1 MEMKSIKRLFQKD
14 KIGFV
19 RGTFALG
26 FILLLI
32 AMLFLW
38 ILGNRDSRGAEE
50 RAADAARHVA
60 QQFQMLIEDG
70 FRQMNVVSEEIDGTS
85 DNALEQI
92 RNMVR
97 YGVFS
102 DAMIISDG
110 VEYHMDG
117 TKSEVEQT
125 PRSIHYHTDDIEGK
139 IIGCEDETV
148 QLRVSVGES
157 AELAAWLDP
166 DRLDWILESAYAE
179 DYGYA
184 IFNSST
190 GAYLVN
196 KSTYEGGGYY
206 DALLK
211 LNVDGDTEK
220 LLHAQ
225 VAQTHVHSAKDG
237 GSEYIAQTKTD
248 IYPWS
253 IALFIPGKLLMQNE
267 NTVGLTNML
276 FVASI
281 LVLIVALAVYIVFI
295 MRRMRKESDVQ
306 LHKSRIA
313 DKMLALA
320 AEDSKCR
327 LYIYQPKQD
336 KVVAF
341 YDGLRYEG
349 EVEEADPPKNISEL
363 GVRCG
368 LSESDI
374 EQLQERLREIK
385 PGEHC
390 KLNLLCSVQDSKHLL
405 RFTLNSDEENGD
417 LVLGAMRDCTVEQ
430 QTKIRFSDE
439 RNYRKAILPK
449 TTTVWQINFGR
460 GRWKLTDCRPGFE
473 VARAGI
479 KLNEWRD
486 YEVDLNGLA
495 REYVHPEDYANYI
508 ARMNAESILDS
519 YTRGKFEQQMEYR
532 ILDFDGQYQWYR
544 QVLRVFKNPDS
555 DEIIANMYLLN
566 VDAEKNAEIERTQRT
581 RILQQ
586 TLTALGG
593 IYYGLYYV
601 NLDDD
606 LCYAARTHGGEMI
619 TQLSTPFKATFA
631 NYIQR
636 YVVPEDREKLSK
648 LLDPYYIRK
657 SIREGCH
664 FVRCEYRRIVGDGC
678 KWSEVI
684 VQAARFENATVR
696 EVVIALRD
704 IDGEKQKNV

>member
-1 MEMKSIKRLFQKD
+1 MKSIKRLFQKD
-14 KIGFV
+14 RFGFV
-19 RGTFALG
+19 RGTIALS

-32 AMLFLW
+32 AMLFPW
-38 ILGNRDSRGAEE
+38 ILIDRDSRGAEE
-50 RAADAARHVA
+50 RAADAARQVA
-60 QQFQMLIEDG
+60 QQFQLLIEDG
-70 FRQMNVVSEEIDGTS
+70 FRQMNVVSEEIVQDSAG
-85 DNALEQI
+85 ALDQI
-92 RNMVR
+92 ANMVR
-97 YGVFS
+97 YGVFN
-102 DAMIISDG
+102 DAMIVFDG
-110 VEYHMDG
+110 VEYHMDD
-117 TKSEVEQT
+117 TVAEVEQA
-125 PRSIHYHTDDIEGK
+125 PHYIRYHTDEIEGR
-139 IIGCEDETV
+139 IIRCEDDTM
-148 QLRVSVGES
+148 QLRVSIGES
-157 AELAAWLDP
+157 AELAACIDP
-166 DRLDWILESAYAE
+166 DRLDWILESAYTE
-179 DYGYA
+179 NYGYA
-184 IFNSST
+184 IYNSTT
-190 GAYLVN
+190 GAYLIN
-196 KSTYEGGGYY
+196 RSNYEGGGYY

-211 LNVDGDTEK
+211 LNSDGSMEK
-220 LLHAQ
+220 LLNAQ
-225 VAQTHVHSAKDG
+225 MAETHVHSSKNG
-237 GSEYIAQTKTD
+237 GTEYIAQTNTA
-248 IYPWS
+248 IYPLS
-253 IALFIPGKLLMQNE
+253 IALFIPGELLMQNE
-267 NTVGLTNML
+267 KSIGLTTVL
-276 FVASI
+276 FVVAI
-281 LVLIVALAVYIVFI
+281 LLLIVALAVYVVVI
-295 MRRMRKESDVQ
+295 MRRMRQESSLQ
-306 LHKSRIA
+306 RHKSRISE
-313 DKMLALA
+313 KMLVLA
-320 AEDSKCR
+320 AEDSKSR
-327 LYIYQPKQD
+327 LYLYQRRQD
-336 KVVAF
+336 KVLAY

-349 EVEEADPPKNISEL
+349 DVEEAAAPRTISEL

-368 LSESDI
+368 LSDADT

-460 GRWKLTDCRPGFE
+460 GRWKLTDCRPGFS

-486 YEVDLNGLA
+486 YEVDLNGLV

-508 ARMNAESILDS
+508 ARMNVESILDS

-555 DEIIANMYLLN
+555 DEVIANMYLLN

-619 TQLSTPFKATFA
+619 TQLSMPFRATFA
-631 NYIQR
+631 KYIQQN
-636 YVVPEDREKLSK
+636 VVTEDREKLNK

-657 SIREGCH
+657 NIREGSH
-664 FVRCEYRRIVGDGC
+664 FVRCEYRRIVGDGYE
-678 KWSEVI
+678 WSAVI

-696 EVVIALRD
+696 DVVLALRD
-704 IDGEKQKNV
+704 INGEKQQNV